1 MNLKLMKLLDRFLK
15 TEAPSILPKQSRFH
29 PALFLCLVFLTIVLC
44 ALSANAIFT
53 VSVIAVLLLITA
65 MLPPAEMVQVLKPVP
80 LPVLF
85 AILILLPA
93 VFMGNPGTMLTV
105 SMKVFESVLFLS
117 LFNHFTDWKET
128 TEALRVLHVPSILI
142 FTIDTMIRFLVILG
156 RYMSRILEAVTLR
169 RVGEENWK
177 NAASGGILGLTYLKS
192 QQMADHT
199 AEAMAC
205 RCFDGDY
212 RTFHRRK
219 FTSHDLLLTC
229 SIPLLIIWF
238 GISQGMVG

>member
-1 MNLKLMKLLDRFLK
+1 
-15 TEAPSILPKQSRFH
+15 
-29 PALFLCLVFLTIVLC
+29 
-44 ALSANAIFT
+44 
-53 VSVIAVLLLITA
+53 
-65 MLPPAEMVQVLKPVP
+65 
-80 LPVLF
+80 
-85 AILILLPA
+85 
-93 VFMGNPGTMLTV
+93 
-105 SMKVFESVLFLS
+105 
-117 LFNHFTDWKET
+117 
-128 TEALRVLHVPSILI
+128 
-142 FTIDTMIRFLVILG
+142 MIRFLVILG